1 MNRKFNRTAYI
12 WDINLPDNNDFR
24 SVSGIFVCCSPC
36 FTLMA
41 DTCLLTLFSLIMT
54 NNQMSECFT
63 GSLDVMTVALQ
74 SSCSTLNREVFR
86 LQ

>member
-12 WDINLPDNNDFR
+12 WDINLPDINDFR

-36 FTLMA
+36 FTLMS

-54 NNQMSECFT
+54 NNQTSECFT

-74 SSCSTLNREVFR
+74 SSCSTLNGGI
-86 LQ
+86 